1 MDPAFA
7 LTHLERPAIFTAEV
21 AILPGAAGPVVIPL
35 SWLPAAVR
43 ARWLL
48 DDPRAPLAARVSAA
62 LDAGLDEAA
71 WNVLRARTEP
81 LEGDLRLEHT
91 LDGWAQR
98 EALRLGLPPGRGEL
112 YLAMAGG
119 ACVAAPNDQAL
130 GLGDA
135 RVVLAALAWPR
146 WRGQV
151 LAVTSAERERLP
163 PTQNHL
169 ARPVL
174 PIIRLSDTAGQS
186 RREAVAAATVALALD
201 LTTPPADGWPAWLRI
216 GLSEVAAGMARG
228 EGPSPRAM
236 HERRKQ
242 AGERRI
248 GALFTAPDP
257 DRALAMAVCAP
268 LVHSKRRH
276 LLPNLLD
283 PLRNGSTSVAAL
295 AIAYG
300 LTPALLVSER

>member
-7 LTHLERPAIFTAEV
+7 VSHIDHPAVVTAEV
-21 AILPGAAGPVVIPL
+21 AIMPGAAGPVLLPL
-35 SWLPAAVR
+35 AWLPPLVR

-48 DDPRAPLAARVSAA
+48 DDARAPLWARVGAA

-71 WNVLRARTEP
+71 WRVLRARSEP
-81 LEGDLRLEHT
+81 LEGDLRLEKA

-98 EALRLGLPPGRGEL
+98 EALRLGLPPSRSEL
-112 YLAMAGG
+112 FLAATGG
-119 ACVAAPNDQAL
+119 IWVVAPNDQTL

-135 RVVLAALAWPR
+135 RAVLAGLAWPR

-151 LAVTSAERERLP
+151 LAVTSVERERLP
-163 PTQNHL
+163 PDQDHL

-174 PIIRLSDTAGQS
+174 PIIRLAELAGRS

-201 LTTPPADGWPAWLRI
+201 LTAPPPSGWPAWLRI
-216 GLSEVAAGMARG
+216 GLSEVAAAIARG

-242 AGERRI
+242 AGERGI
-248 GALFTAPDP
+248 AALFTAPDP
-257 DRALAMAVCAP
+257 DRTLAMAVCAH

-283 PLRNGSTSVAAL
+283 PLRNGSAGAAAL

>member
-7 LTHLERPAIFTAEV
+7 LSHSERPAAVTAEI
-21 AILPGAAGPVVIPL
+21 AIMPGAAGPVVIPL

-48 DDPRAPLAARVSAA
+48 DDGRAPLAARVGAA

-71 WNVLRARTEP
+71 WSVLRARSEP
-81 LEGDLRLEHT
+81 LEGDLRLEQT

-98 EALRLGLPPGRGEL
+98 EAVRLGLPPSRSEL
-112 YLAMAGG
+112 YLAVAGG
-119 ACVAAPNDQAL
+119 ACVVAPNDQAL

-135 RVVLAALAWPR
+135 RAVLSGLAWPR

-163 PTQNHL
+163 QGQERM
-169 ARPVL
+169 ARPAL
-174 PIIRLSDTAGQS
+174 PIMRVAEQAGRS

-201 LTTPPADGWPAWLRI
+201 LTGPPGDGWPAWLRI
-216 GLSEVAAGMARG
+216 GLGEVAAGIARG

-248 GALFTAPDP
+248 AALFTAVDPDP
-257 DRALAMAVCAP
+257 ALAMAVCAH

-283 PLRNGSTSVAAL
+283 PLRNGSTGVAAL